1 MSYSSE
7 AIAETNN
14 LSAQVQQ
21 IDARKTELAAFEK
34 ATNGLIDNKEK
45 GHNNQDFSDAI
56 DLNCKL
62 FNALEKDL
70 GKKENQLPD
79 DLKAK
84 LISVAMWVERHSV
97 LVKAGNAKVDSLI
110 EVNQSIMTG
119 LESQSK

>member
-7 AIAETNN
+7 AIAEANN
-14 LSAQVQQ
+14 LSATPQQ
-21 IDARKTELAAFEK
+21 IDARRTELAAFEK
-34 ATNGLIDNKEK
+34 ANNGLIDNKEK
-45 GHNNQDFSDAI
+45 GYNNQDFIDAI

-62 FNALEKDL
+62 WNALERDL

-110 EVNQSIMTG
+110 EVNQSIMIG
-119 LESQSK
+119 LESQL